1 MAAAIGPRDPEAY
14 TQIWQSYGR
23 EPLLASFVQEASVH
37 NLPTNAQSV
46 TRVYERVMERVRS
59 VNIPIPAPAQD
70 QTSLDIS
77 RLSALLKAA
86 DVCTFFK
93 AIFNQCP
100 DAASWWETVQGDLE
114 ARAAAATNWMQLH
127 PAQLANIEYL
137 GLRGLNLTHLPP
149 EIGLFTGLRTI
160 YLETNKLTFLPVE
173 LGQCQRLEGLYL
185 SHNQL
190 TTVPAE
196 LGQCQW
202 LVRLDLSH
210 NQLTTVPAELRQ
222 SQLLWE
228 LDLSH
233 NQLTTVP
240 AWLGQCQRLK
250 WLYLSHNQLTTVPAE
265 LGQCQQL
272 EILWLSHNRLT
283 TVPAWI
289 GQCQRLERLHL
300 SHNQLTIVPAE
311 LGQCQRLGRLDLS
324 HNQLTTVPAELGQ
337 CLQLWHLDL
346 SHNQIALDREDIL
359 RIRNFQQLLF
369 DENPGRP
376 QTCWQQM
383 INLFWL
389 AVSWI
394 QEQLMHLIQQIAQ
407 LCRR

>member
-1 MAAAIGPRDPEAY
+1 MAT

-23 EPLLASFVQEASVH
+23 EPLLASFVQEATAH
-37 NLPTNAQSV
+37 NLPTDTQ
-46 TRVYERVMERVRS
+46 RVGTVYDRVMERVRS

-93 AIFNQCP
+93 AIFNLCP

-114 ARAAAATNWMQLH
+114 DRAAAATNWMQQH
-127 PAQLANIEYL
+127 PAQLANIQRL
-137 GLRGLNLTHLPP
+137 GLNGLNLTHLPP
-149 EIGLFTGLRTI
+149 QIGLFTELTDI
-160 YLETNKLTFLPVE
+160 YLESNKLTFLPVE
-173 LGQCQRLEGLYL
+173 LRQCQQLTVLHL
-185 SHNQL
+185 SGNQL

-202 LVRLDLSH
+202 LS
-210 NQLTTVPAELRQ
+210 
-222 SQLLWE
+222 E

-240 AWLGQCQRLK
+240 SELGQCQQLERLD
-250 WLYLSHNQLTTVPAE
+250 LSHNQLTTVPAE

-272 EILWLSHNRLT
+272 RVLDLSHNQLT
-283 TVPAWI
+283 TVPATL
-289 GQCQRLERLHL
+289 GQCQQLRVLYLEHNQLTTVPVELGQCQQLEWLNL

-311 LGQCQRLGRLDLS
+311 LGQCQRLEWLDLS

-337 CLQLWHLDL
+337 CQRLGTLDL

-359 RIRNFQQLLF
+359 RIRDFPVLLF
-369 DENPGRP
+369 DGNPGRP

-383 INLFWL
+383 VNLFWL

-394 QEQLMHLIQQIAQ
+394 KEQLMHLIQQIAQ
-407 LCRR
+407 LCGR